1 MSAYEQQQQKKRCT
15 ELIKSP
21 EGYWWTVAQI
31 CSCFFC
37 KKCNLSPKRSHVIF
51 TSGAETRSRVKPPPV
66 CSSYTSN
73 PLFVFPSPPQ
83 RREKKTPDAFRCSN
97 GAHWCNSV
105 SFEKHLQQFLYRA
118 PPRSSA
124 VFKTQRTFD
133 RHAWCI
139 FFSPSLNRSQQCI
152 LKNLGERLQIKDW
165 VWKNNFRFL
174 YCRHVTA
181 APVSP
186 LAFKTENSLQSLA
199 RSPRCSNPRPADQCN
214 LNLRAW
220 IIIEAL
226 ASID

>member
-31 CSCFFC
+31 CSCFCAKSVICPRSDRMWF
-37 KKCNLSPKRSHVIF
+37 SPRVQRR
-51 TSGAETRSRVKPPPV
+51 GAELNLHLSQPTVLI

-83 RREKKTPDAFRCSN
+83 RREEKTPDACRCSN

-105 SFEKHLQQFLYRA
+105 SFEKTPAAISLPSA
-118 PPRSSA
+118 PRSSA

-139 FFSPSLNRSQQCI
+139 FFSPLSKPI
-152 LKNLGERLQIKDW
+152 AT
-165 VWKNNFRFL
+165 V
-174 YCRHVTA
+174 HT
-181 APVSP
+181 
-186 LAFKTENSLQSLA
+186 
-199 RSPRCSNPRPADQCN
+199 
-214 LNLRAW
+214 
-220 IIIEAL
+220 
-226 ASID
+226 